1 MSKEEMPI
9 AACVDGM
16 AKAREQIARVIVG
29 QEEVVETALVALL
42 CEGHVLFEGVP
53 GLGKTL
59 LVRTLADT
67 LMMSFSRIQFTPDLM
82 PSDVIGATMISQGEG
97 SDVGLRFEPGPVFAN
112 VVLADEINRAS
123 PKTQSALLQA
133 MQEKTV
139 TVRGRS
145 YPLPRPFLVLATQNP
160 LEMEGTYPLPEA
172 QIDRFFF
179 KVIVDQPGHEDLVR
193 ILERTVGP
201 SEAQAEPV
209 MREADVAALQRA
221 VRDVVAP
228 QQLMELAS
236 RIVLGTQPGR
246 PDSPEAVKRFV
257 RYGAGPRGA
266 QALVLAAKARA
277 LLGGRYNATTADLER
292 CLMPALRH
300 RIALNFEGQSE
311 GVLVEELI
319 AEAAEAARSARAFDE
334 AVEAPAPLGRRAAAP
349 DAAAETE
356 APPRGVGRAAK
367 D

>member
-1 MSKEEMPI
+1 MSKDELPI
-9 AACVDGM
+9 AACIDGM
-16 AKAREQIARVIVG
+16 AKAREQIAHVIVG
-29 QEEVVETALVALL
+29 QKEVIDTALVALL

-59 LVRTLADT
+59 LVRTMADT

-82 PSDVIGATMISQGEG
+82 PSDVVGATMISQGEG
-97 SDVGLRFEPGPVFAN
+97 HDIGLRFEPGPVFAN
-112 VVLADEINRAS
+112 IVLADEINRAS

-172 QIDRFFF
+172 QVDRFLF
-179 KVIVDQPGHEDLVR
+179 KVIVEHPDHDELVR

-201 SEAQAEPV
+201 SEARAEAV
-209 MREADVAALQRA
+209 MRETDVAALQRA
-221 VRDVVAP
+221 VREVVVP
-228 QQLMELAS
+228 RPLMEFAS
-236 RIVLGTQPGR
+236 RIVLATQPER
-246 PDSPEAVKRFV
+246 PDSPQSVRRFV

-266 QALVLAAKARA
+266 QALVLAAKAEA
-277 LLGGRYNATTADLER
+277 LLEGRYHATTEDLER
-292 CLMPALRH
+292 CMMPALRH

-311 GVLVEELI
+311 AVKVEDLI
-319 AEAAEAARSARAFDE
+319 ADAVEAARSKRAFD
-334 AVEAPAPLGRRAAAP
+334 AAIVDSSAGVAGSS
-349 DAAAETE
+349 AA
-356 APPRGVGRAAK
+356 GVGASSVDVPNPGEAGE
-367 D
+367 